1 MRRYDELVTQASSY
15 VKNSAVRTG
24 QSWWMLK
31 RADEAML
38 SWADQA
44 MLFVGPVQLQTAL
57 NGPGKR
63 C

>member
-31 RADEAML
+31 RADQAML
-38 SWADQA
+38 SWAEQA
-44 MLFVGPVQLQTAL
+44 MLIVGPVQLQTAL
-57 NGPGKR
+57 NGPGNR